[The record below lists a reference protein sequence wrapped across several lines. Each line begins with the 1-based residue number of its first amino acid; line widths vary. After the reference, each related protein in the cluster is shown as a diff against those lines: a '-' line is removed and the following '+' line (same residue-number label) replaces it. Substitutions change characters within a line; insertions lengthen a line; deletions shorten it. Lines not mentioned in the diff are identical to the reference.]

1 MIRMCAE
8 SCETPQEIEFDQKSE
23 EDTSPISSDRKIF
36 TDKGD
41 PEVDSLHGKWKRGK
55 LILQPEFQ
63 RLFVWDTTKSSRLIE
78 SALLDI
84 PLPIVYLSEDQE
96 NKEYVIDGQQR
107 LTSFFSFID
116 GKFPDGRDFK
126 LNGLKVFSNL
136 NKKLFSEIGDEFQDK
151 IKYTIIRTIT
161 FKKESDPQLKFEIF
175 ERLNTGSIPLNEQEL
190 RNCIYRGK
198 YNLLLKEL
206 SQEKDFM
213 HLLGLKC
220 EEKRMKDVEL
230 VLRFASFY
238 HSTYLNYNPP
248 IKKFLND
255 DMEKYK
261 DISDKDEA
269 ELRKAFKNTVTIV
282 RSLLDTHAFKR
293 FYRGDD
299 KNPNGRWEEKKFNAS
314 LYDILMYT
322 FARVDK
328 NNVYQNLD
336 SLREALIDLM
346 TTDEEFIESIEL
358 STSSIQAVTKR
369 FDKWRHT
376 VEGIIGIEQRETRC
390 FSKQLKTELFK
401 KNPTCAICSQE
412 IREIDDSAVD
422 HVTQYWQGG
431 KTIEENARLTHRYCN
446 CSRPR
451 NDATAPSKTPVT
463 VLVAENSVKQKDNN
477 QPLKQPITWEK
488 KLEQSDDH
496 VKLLVNDLMLKITNQ
511 FSNLASKSSG
521 DDLLLLKG
529 QINPRNRFVALMLR
543 KDGITI
549 RIRVNPATVVDP
561 EKWIKEKTYRWFFY
575 DGNGE
580 EKEIKIAEKD
590 QIDYAINLIRQSYA
604 LVR

>member
-1 MIRMCAE
+1 MCAE
-8 SCETPQEIEFDQKSE
+8 SCETEQELEFDQQLE

-55 LILQPEFQ
+55 LILQPKFQ
-63 RLFVWDTTKSSRLIE
+63 RLFVWDDTKSSRLIE

-84 PLPIVYLSEDQE
+84 PLPIIYLSEDEE

-116 GKFPDGRDFK
+116 GKFPDGKDFK
-126 LNGLKVFSNL
+126 LTGLKVFNNL
-136 NKKLFSEIGDEFQDK
+136 NEKMFKEIEESLQDK
-151 IKYTIIRTIT
+151 IKYCKIRTIT

-206 SQEKDFM
+206 SQDKDFM

-238 HSTYLNYNPP
+238 HATYLNYNPP

-269 ELRKAFKNTVTIV
+269 ELRKAFKNTVTII

-293 FYRGDD
+293 FYRGTD

-322 FARVDK
+322 FAKADK
-328 NNVYQNLD
+328 NTVYQNLD
-336 SLREALIDLM
+336 PLREALIDLM
-346 TTDEEFIESIEL
+346 TSDEEFIVSIEK

-376 VEGIIGIEQRETRC
+376 VEGIIGIEQKETRC

-401 KNPTCAICSQE
+401 KNPTCAICGQE

-446 CSRPR
+446 WSRPR
-451 NDATAPSKTPVT
+451 NDTPTPSKTPET
-463 VLVAENSVKQKDNN
+463 VPVAQNSVKQKDNSES
-477 QPLKQPITWEK
+477 LKLPICWEK
-488 KLEQSDDH
+488 KLEDSNDN
-496 VKLLVNDLMLKITNQ
+496 VKLLVKDLMLSITNE
-511 FSNLASKSSG
+511 FSDLTTKPTG
-521 DDLLLLKG
+521 DDFQLCRGPTGL
-529 QINPRNRFVALMLR
+529 RNRFAVLMLR

-549 RIRVNPATVVDP
+549 RLRANPRTLVDP
-561 EKWIKEKTYRWFFY
+561 QKWITEKTYKWYFN

-580 EKEIKIAEKD
+580 EKEIKITQEE
-590 QIDYAINLIRQSYA
+590 QINYAMELIKQSYA
-604 LVR
+604 LVK